1 MTSAFALVRLLKY
14 PAVFAVSAAV
24 CGLGLALLRSAAD
37 RCGLV
42 DRPRERHIHVKPM
55 PKIGGLAI
63 YAGFCGAALLV
74 MLNSWGGL
82 KGSLDW
88 RWACNF
94 IAVGGLYLLLG
105 VVDDRLE
112 LKPLKKLAGQILI
125 AAIAYLLDVRF
136 GKFLGRPVPL
146 GVDLVATVVWFV
158 AFVNAFNLIDGMDG
172 VATGLAIMG
181 GLGLLIF
188 FVFYRQPG
196 SVLMVLA
203 MLGACVVFL
212 RYNFHPARYFL
223 GDAGSMLLGSF
234 FATVAL
240 GSATKKM
247 TVASLA
253 FPVLLVGVPLLDSG
267 LAIWRRILKA
277 FLIKMRGSA
286 ANGAAQVLGGDL
298 EHLHH
303 RLADRGYSPRKVAL
317 ILYGL
322 SGLLVALGLLVVA
335 RHSWNV
341 GLAFLSFILLAYL
354 LGKYLATVELGL
366 SGAAVVAGLQ
376 LPRSKWFGGVAY
388 PVFDCAALVVGSG
401 LAFMLA
407 RPALPL
413 ERPLRVEWLFST
425 PLLVSIPL
433 LALFACG
440 TYRRM
445 WSRARVSE
453 YATLYFYVA
462 AGVIAGVG
470 ALALLREWAFY
481 PAVLLAILLLFFNGG
496 LMVGIRTLPRLAT
509 DLVGWNRRRHPRAGL
524 SRALVY
530 GASHKATLLL
540 RDLTFARPDD
550 QEALHLVGMID
561 DNPAIWGRI
570 MHGYRVLG
578 GLDALCRRMD
588 RKAVDEIIIAC
599 ELAPDRLARLVDQAR
614 RAGVRVT
621 RWSVQRQPVG

>member
-1 MTSAFALVRLLKY
+1 MDVWLRFLKY

-42 DRPRERHIHVKPM
+42 DRPRERHIHVKPI

-94 IAVGGLYLLLG
+94 MAIGGLYLLLG
-105 VVDDRLE
+105 VCDDRLE

-125 AAIAYLLDVRF
+125 AVVAYLLDVRF

-203 MLGACVVFL
+203 MLGACAVFL

-286 ANGAAQVLGGDL
+286 ANGAAQVLSGDL

-303 RLADRGYSPRKVAL
+303 RLAKRGYSPRRVAL
-317 ILYGL
+317 VLYGVG
-322 SGLLVALGLLVVA
+322 GLLMGLGLLVVV
-335 RHSWNV
+335 RQSWNV
-341 GLAFLSFILLAYL
+341 GLAFLSLIILAYL
-354 LGKYLATVELGL
+354 LGNYLATVELGL
-366 SGAAVVAGLQ
+366 SGDAIVAGMH
-376 LPRSKWFGGVAY
+376 LPASKAFGALFY
-388 PVFDCAALVVGSG
+388 PLFDCAALAVGSG
-401 LAFMLA
+401 VAFALAK
-407 RPALPL
+407 PALPL
-413 ERPLRVEWLFST
+413 DVPLRVGWLFST
-425 PLLVSIPL
+425 PLLVTLPL
-433 LALFACG
+433 AALFVCG

-453 YATLYFYVA
+453 YATLYLYVA
-462 AGVIAGVG
+462 AGCVAGTG
-470 ALALLREWAFY
+470 SLAIVREWPLY
-481 PAVLLAILLLFFNGG
+481 PTLLLAVLLLFFNGG
-496 LMVGIRTLPRLAT
+496 MVVGIRMVPRLVVDVA
-509 DLVGWNRRRHPRAGL
+509 GWNRRRHARTGLRRAM
-524 SRALVY
+524 VY
-530 GASHKATLLL
+530 GAGYKATLLL
-540 RDLTFARPDD
+540 RDMTFASPGAA
-550 QEALHLVGMID
+550 EPFHLVGLID
-561 DNPAIWGRI
+561 DNPATWGRI
-570 MHGYRVLG
+570 MHGYRIMG
-578 GLDALCRRMD
+578 GLDHLCREIE
-588 RKAVDEIIIAC
+588 RKTVDEITITCA
-599 ELAPDRLARLVDQAR
+599 LPADKLARLAEVAR
-614 RAGVRVT
+614 RAGVPVT
-621 RWSVQRQPVG
+621 RWSIQRQPVA